1 VEQEKALI
9 KTRPMLEKAI
19 QDLYTS
25 TLTPQGQGIMVVAD
39 LGCSTGPNALLV
51 VSEVMS
57 TLRECLRREEMDDDD
72 RRHGGMAAVQF
83 FLNDLPGNDF
93 NLVFRSLENLQNLAS
108 ETEADDPELPC
119 YVAGLPGSFYTRLF
133 PSNSVHLFH
142 SSYSLMWQ
150 SKVLPP
156 SPIQINKFLE
166 LFYGGRENTL
176 VLSVFLFSS

>member
-1 VEQEKALI
+1 L
-9 KTRPMLEKAI
+9 RKAI
-19 QDLYTS
+19 KDVYTS

-39 LGCSTGPNALLV
+39 LGCSSGPNALLV
-51 VSEVMS
+51 VSEVTS
-57 TLRECLRREEMDDDD
+57 KLRDCLRVETDDDD

-93 NLVFRSLENLQNLAS
+93 NLVFRSLENLQNLAA

-150 SKVLPP
+150 SKLLSS
-156 SPIQINKFLE
+156 SPNK
-166 LFYGGRENTL
+166 
-176 VLSVFLFSS
+176 